1 MVFDLVLGLK
11 LLGVFFFIFMTI
23 YFIYIVFDTNKD
35 FLSSIRNEIL
45 DKKDSN
51 IEGFFVKG
59 DSEKLLND
67 GFVVER
73 KKILE
78 DILTVQEGINGK
90 VKAWLQISGETV
102 PGAKDLIKKI
112 LKTKRQNAALLGTYM
127 LVNGD
132 KNKDQLTG
140 MGSFFII
147 NYIKGLD
154 LAIATLDNNGNNV
167 AVSSAVA
174 ASSSPGE
181 DGGATSGATSGATGI
196 MR

>member
-59 DSEKLLND
+59 QMETLLND
-67 GFVVER
+67 GFVVKR
-73 KKILE
+73 KTILE

-102 PGAKDLIKKI
+102 PGSKDLIKKI

-132 KNKDQLTG
+132 KKDEAMIG
-140 MGSFFII
+140 GGSFFII
-147 NYIKGLD
+147 NYIKALD

-174 ASSSPGE
+174 AASSG
-181 DGGATSGATSGATGI
+181 DDKGGAKGGATGM